1 MCGLYAIGK
10 GQGHIYSSRIYL
22 HREYTPQD
30 DKQFREMMMRIEA
43 IKNDDTTLAY
53 FYWHGTQLSK
63 SIVSTGPSTIL

>member
-22 HREYTPQD
+22 HREYTPHGD
-30 DKQFREMMMRIEA
+30 RRLREMMIEA
-43 IKNDDTTLAY
+43 IKNDDTTLAF